1 MAGTGGRRRGAGVAP
16 PAGKET
22 TGMLRRWFA
31 IVLLLAVAATPLLSA
46 PRPAG
51 AQDEIKIA
59 YVLHGLNAFTE
70 VIKQGA
76 EDAGKDLGVK
86 VDVFGQAGFDVPTH
100 QGYFESALQAGY
112 QGIAVVPNGGD
123 TWNALIAEAQG
134 SNVKLASANVTA
146 LNSGLDLW
154 VGQDEFTSGTVL
166 GDQIKTFLGAKG
178 VNEGKL
184 VVGMCAPGAQVLID
198 RYNGLK
204 QALAGTKY
212 TVTEAYDVKT
222 DNTENYNTWDN
233 LSTANPDAVGMVGLC
248 SLDIA
253 NLAQIKE
260 RNGTSWMVAGY
271 DLDVP
276 TLQAIQKGFAD
287 ITVGQ
292 QPYLQGYLP
301 VRALVE
307 EIRTGTKIT
316 GWIQVATEVVTKEN
330 VDQYMTRESDKTA
343 MYNYYKDYMAKNFAD
358 LQKAARP
365 YDDLR
370 HPGMPAASPAATPAS

>member
-70 VIKQGA
+70 GIKQGA

-212 TVTEAYDVKT
+212 TVTEAFDVKL

-343 MYNYYKDYMAKNFAD
+343 MYNYYKDYMAQHFAD

>member
-31 IVLLLAVAATPLLSA
+31 IALLLAVAATPLLSA

-112 QGIAVVPNGGD
+112 NGIAVVPNGGD

-134 SNVKLASANVTA
+134 ANVKLASANVTA

-184 VVGMCAPGAQVLID
+184 VVGMCAPGAQVLVD

-204 QALAGTKY
+204 QSLEGTKY
-212 TVTEAYDVKT
+212 TVTEAYDVKL

-260 RNGTSWMVAGY
+260 RNGTNWMVAGY

-307 EIRTGTKIT
+307 EIRTGEHIS

-343 MYNYYKDYMAKNFAD
+343 MYNYYKDYMAKHFAN
-358 LQKAARP
+358 LQAAARP

>member
-212 TVTEAYDVKT
+212 TVTEAFDVKL

-260 RNGTSWMVAGY
+260 RNGTNWMVAGY

-343 MYNYYKDYMAKNFAD
+343 MYNYYKDYMAQHFAD

>member
-86 VDVFGQAGFDVPTH
+86 VDVCGQAGFDVPTH

-184 VVGMCAPGAQVLID
+184 VVGMCIPGAQVLID

-212 TVTEAYDVKT
+212 TVTEAFDVKL

-260 RNGTSWMVAGY
+260 RNGTNWMVAGY

>member
-1 MAGTGGRRRGAGVAP
+1 
-16 PAGKET
+16 
-22 TGMLRRWFA
+22 MLRRWFA
-31 IVLLLAVAATPLLSA
+31 IALLLAVAATPLLSA

-212 TVTEAYDVKT
+212 TVTEAFDVKL